1 MKKTTKVALLSAF
14 VFPGCG
20 HYVLKKY
27 IHSLVIASAAFYG
40 VYIISTKLYSRAEII
55 SEKILS
61 GEIAANVEAITAAL
75 ANQPI
80 AEVQQINTATTV
92 IIIAWLVGIIDSYRI
107 AFIENKKQQQHDS
120 LIKQENNNE
129 D

>member
-1 MKKTTKVALLSAF
+1 MKKATKVALLSAF

-27 IHSLVIASAAFYG
+27 IHSLIIASVALYG
-40 VYIISTKLYSRAEII
+40 VYIISTKLYARAEII

-75 ANQPI
+75 ANQPV

-92 IIIAWLVGIIDSYRI
+92 IIIAWLVGIADSYRI
-107 AFIENKKQQQHDS
+107 AFVEQKKLSTQVKTTPSEENKP
-120 LIKQENNNE
+120 
-129 D
+129 